1 MGNMTPSIKNQ
12 LSQIKKKKKYLGHN
26 YLEVSKTRQYNEQQQ
41 TRQKQEYLLFGKL
54 REERTKAGKGSV
66 WSLPV
71 SQKYTATD
79 PVWTRWNQQG
89 SWFYQP

>member
-1 MGNMTPSIKNQ
+1 MTPRIKNQ
-12 LSQIKKKKKYLGHN
+12 LSQKKKNLGHN
-26 YLEVSKTRQYNEQQQ
+26 YLEVSKTKQYNEQQQ
-41 TRQKQEYLLFGKL
+41 TTRQKQEYLLFGKL